1 MSGTVYRL
9 GNIVQSFYNAR
20 ALLHHQAVSF
30 PEAGTKAKGGRAI
43 FKDRSHDFS
52 TEEPFNIAPIGTIG
66 TVLLDRSNGT
76 YWNTGTDWN
85 VPIIPKYS
93 IQ

>member
-1 MSGTVYRL
+1 M
-9 GNIVQSFYNAR
+9 
-20 ALLHHQAVSF
+20 
-30 PEAGTKAKGGRAI
+30 GRG
-43 FKDRSHDFS
+43 
-52 TEEPFNIAPIGTIG
+52 EPFNIAPIGTIG